1 MEVRLY
7 TSSIFQHT
15 TPLERI
21 NTLRRGLTVLEL
33 VFILENIVIVI
44 IIYNLL
50 SLPEE
55 SFVYTYRII
64 FFSSAEFLLTFSLRH
79 PILPLFPKWSK
90 GIISCTLKLNEA
102 INGNGLTVI
111 KSNITGK
118 VLNCQKN

>member
-55 SFVYTYRII
+55 SFVYTY
-64 FFSSAEFLLTFSLRH
+64 
-79 PILPLFPKWSK
+79 
-90 GIISCTLKLNEA
+90 GLKDY
-102 INGNGLTVI
+102 
-111 KSNITGK
+111 
-118 VLNCQKN
+118 